1 MRQVDTREYLDM
13 VCQALQE
20 GKKMVPVPVAGG
32 SMTPFLHPGDTVFL
46 DLLDSPPKKGDII
59 LFTRPDGRYILHRI
73 VQVRRD
79 GTFILL
85 GDAQTE
91 REVVDGIHRIHAR
104 VTCARHKGQLLTK
117 KSLRWWFFATVW
129 MYVVPF
135 RYTIIK
141 IVGFFKRKTR

>member
-1 MRQVDTREYLDM
+1 MKQVNTREYLDM
-13 VCQALQE
+13 VCQALNE
-20 GKKMVPVPVAGG
+20 GKTHVPVPVAGG

-73 VQVRRD
+73 VKVRRD
-79 GTFILL
+79 GSFILL

-91 REVVDGIHRIHAR
+91 REVVDGIHRIRAR
-104 VTCARHKGQLLTK
+104 VTGARHKGALLTP
-117 KSLRWWFFATVW
+117 KSLRWRFFATVW

-135 RYTIIK
+135 RQSIIK
-141 IVGFFKRKTR
+141 IVGFFKK